1 MIKLVAKSNWDFTL
15 YEVGESYIISV
26 VFFNSMVDFSRSFKL
41 TKTEKLFNLDQ
52 LKELSELIRNNYEN
66 YKEREVIPSITS
78 DDLTIL

>member
-1 MIKLVAKSNWDFTL
+1 MIKLVTKSNWDFTL

-66 YKEREVIPSITS
+66 YKEREVIPSIIS
-78 DDLTIL
+78 VD